1 VRPEA
6 IIVPLDGTEQALA
19 ALPVAR
25 SLADAFHATLHV
37 VYVGERALP
46 SRTILSELGLDAEEV
61 KGFVVEQRTGP
72 PAEEILRFAA
82 GRRDPLLVLCTHTD
96 TAKPR
101 GTLGG
106 IAEHLLVHAPCG
118 VVLVEPERGRQPWSL
133 RRILLP
139 HDGTPTTAA
148 AMDPAGDLAELTG
161 AEVLVLHV
169 AAPGAPPP
177 VEPGTLTAPRYL
189 DQPQHEWPA
198 WAAEFLGR
206 MCALGHPPSEVRFR
220 LVMAAGE
227 PGEEIVRVARQ
238 HESDL
243 IVLAWHGVWEAEHA
257 LTMKEVIRRAPCPVL
272 VVRAGLEGGQG

>member
-1 VRPEA
+1 VKPET

-25 SLADAFHATLHV
+25 TLADTLAATLNV
-37 VYVGERALP
+37 VHVGERALP
-46 SRTILSELGLDAEEV
+46 SRAILGELGLDAEDV
-61 KGFVVEQRTGP
+61 KGFVIEQRTGN
-72 PAEEILRFAA
+72 PAEEVLRFAA
-82 GRRDPLLVLCTHTD
+82 GRREPLLVLCTHTD
-96 TAKPR
+96 AEKPR

-106 IAEHLLVHAPCG
+106 VAEHVLVHARCG
-118 VVLVEPERGRQPWSL
+118 VVLVEPDRGRRPWSL

-206 MCALGHPPSEVRFR
+206 MCALGHPPSEVRFG
-220 LVMAAGE
+220 LVMATGE
-227 PGEEIVRVARQ
+227 PGEEIVRVAREY
-238 HESDL
+238 ESDL
-243 IVLAWHGVWEAEHA
+243 VVLAWHGVWEAEHA
-257 LTMKEVIRRAPCPVL
+257 LTMKEVIRNAPCPEL
-272 VVRAGLEGGQG
+272 VVRAGREGGPG